1 MGKFDGVLL
10 CSDFDNT
17 LIYTEAALLGG
28 GELPPLSHG
37 NRQAIEYFMSEGGI
51 FSVATGRA
59 LPSFAPIVPML
70 PMNGPS
76 ILFNGAAIYDFKT
89 ESYLATAFLPDDIRE
104 KLMPAEEAFP
114 GLTCEIYH
122 DSSDIHILH
131 PNELTFN
138 HMRLTDSSA
147 VEVASIRQVPSPIS
161 KVLFEEMGERSLALE
176 KYIRGQSWAEDY
188 EIVRTGKFFLEITA
202 KGATKGHMVR
212 VLAERLH
219 IRQENV
225 CCIGDFYND
234 IPMLRYAG
242 HAFAPGNAAP
252 EVRQLP
258 GITVLRDSRE
268 DAVAE
273 LIGRLDGIFPR
284 KEG

>member
-28 GELPPLSHG
+28 GELPPLSHE
-37 NRQAIEYFMSEGGI
+37 NRQAIEYFMAEGGI

-89 ESYLATAFLPDDIRE
+89 ERYLATAFLPDDIRE
-104 KLMPAEEAFP
+104 KLAPVEEAFP

-122 DSSDIHILH
+122 DTCDIHILH

-138 HMRLTDSSA
+138 HMRLTESSA
-147 VEVASIRQVPSPIS
+147 TELKSIRQVPSPIS
-161 KVLFEEMGERSLALE
+161 KVLFEELGERSEALE
-176 KYIRGQSWAEDY
+176 EYIRGQSWAGEF

-212 VLAERLH
+212 VLAERLN
-219 IRQENV
+219 IRRENV

-234 IPMLRYAG
+234 IPMLRFAG
-242 HAFAPGNAAP
+242 RAFAPGNAVDS
-252 EVRQLP
+252 VRQLP
-258 GITVLRDSRE
+258 GITVLRDSQE
-268 DAVAE
+268 NAVAE
-273 LIGRLDGIFPR
+273 LIDRLDGLYGR
-284 KEG
+284 

>member
-1 MGKFDGVLL
+1 MGRFDGVLL

-17 LIYTEAALLGG
+17 LIYTEDALLGG

-37 NRQAIEYFMSEGGI
+37 NRQAIEYFMAEGGI

-59 LPSFAPIVPML
+59 LPSFAPIVPLL

-89 ESYLATAFLPDDIRE
+89 ESFLATAFLPDDIRQ
-104 KLMPAEEAFP
+104 KLAPAEEAFP

-122 DSSDIHILH
+122 DNCDIHVLH
-131 PNELTFN
+131 PNELTCN
-138 HMRLTDSSA
+138 HMRLTDSSS
-147 VEVASIRQVPSPIS
+147 VELESVLQAPTPIS
-161 KVLFEEMGERSLALE
+161 KVLLEEMGERSVALE
-176 KYIRGQSWAEDY
+176 KYIRQQSWAEEF

-202 KGATKGHMVR
+202 KGATKGHMVKI
-212 VLAERLH
+212 LAEKLH

-225 CCIGDFYND
+225 CCIGDFFND
-234 IPMLRYAG
+234 IPMLQYAG
-242 HAFAPGNAAP
+242 HAFAPGNAA
-252 EVRQLP
+252 EAVRQVP
-258 GITVLRDSRE
+258 GVTVLRDSRE

-273 LIGRLDGIFPR
+273 LIERLDGISPR
-284 KEG
+284 K